1 MRVLEV
7 SLSDLEPPKKEYSGM
22 KAKTILA
29 IVVLLGIVAI
39 AGAVP
44 DQPNMQAARG
54 NLITARNELQKAT
67 PDKGGHRVNA
77 IGLVNSAIA
86 EVNAGIAF
94 DRRHNHAT
102 AFTPEALFA
111 SAPDQPHMQ
120 NALNA
125 LENAKDNLNR
135 ATADKGG
142 HRAKAIDFV
151 KDAIS
156 EVKKG
161 IDAGRN

>member
-1 MRVLEV
+1 M
-7 SLSDLEPPKKEYSGM
+7 M
-22 KAKTILA
+22 KARTIFAA
-29 IVVLLGIVAI
+29 IVLFGTVAI
-39 AGAVP
+39 AGAIP

-54 NLITARNELQKAT
+54 NLMTAKSELQRAT
-67 PDKGGHRVNA
+67 ADKGGHRAKA

-94 DRRHNHAT
+94 DRRHNHPSAI
-102 AFTPEALFA
+102 TPETLFA
-111 SAPDQPHMQ
+111 GVPDQPHMQ

-142 HRAKAIDFV
+142 HRARALDYV
-151 KDAIS
+151 GDAIS

>member
-1 MRVLEV
+1 
-7 SLSDLEPPKKEYSGM
+7 M
-22 KAKTILA
+22 KTRTIFA
-29 IVVLLGIVAI
+29 IVILLSLVAI
-39 AGAVP
+39 AVAVP

-54 NLITARNELQKAT
+54 NLINARSELQRAT
-67 PDKGGHRVNA
+67 ADKGGHRANA

-94 DRRHNHAT
+94 DRRHNHRSSMS
-102 AFTPEALFA
+102 PESLFA
-111 SAPDQPHMQ
+111 GAPDQPHMQ
-120 NALNA
+120 NALSS
-125 LENAKDNLNR
+125 LESARDNLNR

-142 HRAKAIDFV
+142 HRAKALDLV

>member
-1 MRVLEV
+1 
-7 SLSDLEPPKKEYSGM
+7 M
-22 KAKTILA
+22 KARTIFTA
-29 IVVLLGIVAI
+29 IVLLSLVAI
-39 AGAVP
+39 VGAVP

-54 NLITARNELQKAT
+54 NLLNAKGELQRAT
-67 PDKGGHRVNA
+67 ADKGGHRVNA

-94 DRRHNHAT
+94 DRRHNHPSPV
-102 AFTPEALFA
+102 TPDALFA
-111 SAPDQPHMQ
+111 GAPDQPHMQ
-120 NALNA
+120 NALNS
-125 LENAKDNLNR
+125 LESAKDNLNR

-142 HRAKAIDFV
+142 HRAKALDYV

-161 IDAGRN
+161 IEAGRN

>member
-1 MRVLEV
+1 V
-7 SLSDLEPPKKEYSGM
+7 
-22 KAKTILA
+22 T
-29 IVVLLGIVAI
+29 I

-44 DQPNMQAARG
+44 DQPLMQAAKRS
-54 NLITARNELQKAT
+54 LQTAKSELQKAL

-94 DRRHNHAT
+94 DRRHNHASSL
-102 AFTPEALFA
+102 TPETLFVA
-111 SAPDQPHMQ
+111 APDQPHMQ

-125 LENAKDNLNR
+125 LISAQDSLNR
-135 ATADKGG
+135 ATEDKGG
-142 HRAKAIDFV
+142 HRVKALGFV
-151 KDAIS
+151 SDAIE

-161 IDAGRN
+161 IEAGR

>member
-1 MRVLEV
+1 
-7 SLSDLEPPKKEYSGM
+7 M
-22 KAKTILA
+22 KAKPIFA
-29 IVVLLGIVAI
+29 VIMLLGIVAI

-54 NLITARNELQKAT
+54 NLMNARSELQKAIA
-67 PDKGGHRVNA
+67 DKGGHRVKA
-77 IGLVNSAIA
+77 LALVNSAIA

-94 DRRHNHAT
+94 DRRHNHRSSID
-102 AFTPEALFA
+102 PEALFA
-111 SAPDQPHMQ
+111 GTPDQPHMQ
-120 NALNA
+120 NALSS
-125 LENAKDNLNR
+125 LESAKDDLNR

-142 HRAKAIDFV
+142 HRAKALDYV

-156 EVKKG
+156 KVKKG